1 MSALYDAG
9 AGALRWLYDRRI
21 SAPAVL
27 DPAFDFPAA
36 GEVAA
41 RWKALRAEAEQV
53 AAALERVPR
62 FHDLMPAQAPISAN
76 DHRDWRLF
84 VLKAYGADVSDNMAR
99 CPVLAALL
107 ASHSDILSA
116 AFSFLAPN
124 KHIPLHRG
132 PFRGVTRFYMGL
144 SVPMLADGL
153 PAAVLT
159 IDGRDHR
166 IGDGEYLL
174 WDDTYPHEVWNRSD
188 RMRIALLLDV
198 RRRGMPTDMAL
209 LSHMIVAAAGLAIR
223 IKGVKWQV

>member
-21 SAPAVL
+21 SGPPVL
-27 DPAFDFPAA
+27 DPALHFPAS
-36 GEVAA
+36 GDVAA
-41 RWKALRAEAEQV
+41 RWKELRNEAEQV
-53 AAALERVPR
+53 AAGLGRVPR

-76 DHRDWRLF
+76 DDRDWRLF

-107 ASHSDILSA
+107 ASHPGILSA
-116 AFSFLAPN
+116 AFSFLAPH

-144 SVPMLADGL
+144 SVPVLADGS
-153 PAAVLT
+153 PATVLT
-159 IDGRDHR
+159 IDGHDHR

-188 RMRIALLLDV
+188 QMRIALLLDV
-198 RRRGMPTDMAL
+198 RRRGMPMDMAL
-209 LSHMIVAAAGLAIR
+209 LSHIIVAAAGLAIR
-223 IKGVKWQV
+223 MKGVKWEL